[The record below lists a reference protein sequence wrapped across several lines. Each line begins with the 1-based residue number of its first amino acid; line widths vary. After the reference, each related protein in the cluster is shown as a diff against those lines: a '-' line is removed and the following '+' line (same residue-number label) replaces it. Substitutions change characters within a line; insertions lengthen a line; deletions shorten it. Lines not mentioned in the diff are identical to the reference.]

1 MFEIINV
8 STNDV
13 VCRSSEIS
21 QTFELSAD
29 GNDLPKAFSE
39 LLGSVRLNSTIDGLH
54 LRNCT
59 AEMLYIKRG
68 GQFIEVS
75 QDETVT
81 LRHLD
86 GLILLQN
93 APTLQ
98 VHLNVHLESDTDNGQ
113 SESIEESS
121 RINPGQ
127 ARRLLA
133 IVFSILAVIFT
144 VYYFYT
150 SKNEVSREISLSA
163 IDLNLVLKDGISF
176 TFDLDQQLR
185 EHLKLD
191 ELKVVSVKNIVG
203 LPTGADLLENPFL
216 LTWTPQEGQSP
227 AKIVIRIDVAIAMAG
242 GDVVELDLNLNC
254 DILESPNPPLVKEL
268 TPIQLFVG
276 DPTTIRVQL
285 LGADPDSPPRPI
297 VFDVDDAVLPMGAQ
311 FNQETS
317 TFQWTPQAE
326 QFGKEYEIV
335 FRAFKRGIPDLST
348 EATLIVA
355 LNEEKK
361 EAVELDQN
369 IVKAIKI
376 LYMRKTE
383 PVGIWI
389 PAATV
394 LQLSDN
400 IVLTTAS
407 TGKVILN
414 STNGGNWQFAVGG
427 YDEPSGAYKA
437 LDSLLMHSYYLAGEK
452 RRSPLTSMMNLA
464 LLKLEG
470 DEVANVQHV
479 EMVTPETVTGNLI
492 ESKVVTMSF
501 EANRYLEDTSEPI
514 TPIYGI
520 REIENIFTKNADNE
534 QVPSLA
540 TIHVSEDTLK
550 TSTGSLLFYN
560 QRLIGISDEDNDD
573 QTGRFSAP
581 LLVHHYFD
589 ESKRHLWQEVLVFE

>member
-176 TFDLDQQLR
+176 TFDLDQQL
-185 EHLKLD
+185 
-191 ELKVVSVKNIVG
+191 
-203 LPTGADLLENPFL
+203 
-216 LTWTPQEGQSP
+216 
-227 AKIVIRIDVAIAMAG
+227 
-242 GDVVELDLNLNC
+242 
-254 DILESPNPPLVKEL
+254 
-268 TPIQLFVG
+268 
-276 DPTTIRVQL
+276 
-285 LGADPDSPPRPI
+285 
-297 VFDVDDAVLPMGAQ
+297 
-311 FNQETS
+311 
-317 TFQWTPQAE
+317 
-326 QFGKEYEIV
+326 
-335 FRAFKRGIPDLST
+335 
-348 EATLIVA
+348 
-355 LNEEKK
+355 
-361 EAVELDQN
+361 
-369 IVKAIKI
+369 
-376 LYMRKTE
+376 
-383 PVGIWI
+383 
-389 PAATV
+389 
-394 LQLSDN
+394 
-400 IVLTTAS
+400 
-407 TGKVILN
+407 
-414 STNGGNWQFAVGG
+414 
-427 YDEPSGAYKA
+427 
-437 LDSLLMHSYYLAGEK
+437 
-452 RRSPLTSMMNLA
+452 
-464 LLKLEG
+464 
-470 DEVANVQHV
+470 
-479 EMVTPETVTGNLI
+479 
-492 ESKVVTMSF
+492 
-501 EANRYLEDTSEPI
+501 
-514 TPIYGI
+514 
-520 REIENIFTKNADNE
+520 
-534 QVPSLA
+534 
-540 TIHVSEDTLK
+540 
-550 TSTGSLLFYN
+550 
-560 QRLIGISDEDNDD
+560 
-573 QTGRFSAP
+573 
-581 LLVHHYFD
+581 
-589 ESKRHLWQEVLVFE
+589 